1 VLVGWGGVLDG
12 GEMLM
17 DSLFKTEMR

>member
-1 VLVGWGGVLDG
+1 LVGWGGGVLDG